1 MSKNPIFD
9 AVAAEYPGIHRAS
22 FLFPEPAP
30 EPYIS
35 FIRERGAWEN
45 VKGIALGALSIL
57 TPSRA
62 PHLWP

>member
-9 AVAAEYPGIHRAS
+9 TVAAEYPGIHRAS
-22 FLFPEPAP
+22 FLFPEPPP